1 MTKNTPEPQA
11 WKNRKRQ
18 KLAKKET
25 HQPKYKGE
33 KKRLHKRK
41 SYNSVITEIKETI
54 YFSNTILVFRTEK
67 EWKYTQSL
75 P

>member
-1 MTKNTPEPQA
+1 MSRKTKNTPEPQA

-33 KKRLHKRK
+33 KRGYTKER
-41 SYNSVITEIKETI
+41 VIKV
-54 YFSNTILVFRTEK
+54 LKQR
-67 EWKYTQSL
+67 
-75 P
+75 